1 MAQVL
6 QCLFIL
12 LLLLITLICDDFCSQ
27 QGMMGQECDDANH
40 ISGDEL
46 PDLSELCIETNLTE
60 IDCGGLELDKFIVS
74 HAWQPDKVQI
84 LRLHNN
90 KLTEIPDLSAFT
102 NLLELDLSQNRI
114 SKVTDRAFVG
124 LSQLQIL
131 NIEMNDGLILSN
143 TTVSSAGV
151 SSLTSLRIL
160 RYHFYAYR
168 GSAAIFMIL
177 LEIQS
182 GNAD

>member
-1 MAQVL
+1 
-6 QCLFIL
+6 
-12 LLLLITLICDDFCSQ
+12 
-27 QGMMGQECDDANH
+27 MGQECDDVNDT
-40 ISGDEL
+40 SGDEP
-46 PDLSELCIETNLTE
+46 PDLSELCIKTNLTE
-60 IDCGGLELDKFIVS
+60 IDCGGLELDKFVVS
-74 HAWQPDKVQI
+74 HVWQPDKVQI

-131 NIEMNDGLILSN
+131 NIEMNDGMILSN

-151 SSLTSLRIL
+151 RSLTSLRIL
-160 RYHFYAYR
+160 RYHYFAYS
-168 GSAAIFMIL
+168 GSATISMIL
-177 LEIQS
+177 L
-182 GNAD
+182 